1 VAEGRLDAAA
11 DVFMLGRE
19 ELRAALAEPWGER
32 LQERAAPRAEERERA
47 RRTAPAPFLGAPP
60 DPDAEVPAMVAKF
73 YGVAGSARRDGD
85 VLTGTAASPG
95 QATGIARVVRGPED
109 FARVSAREVLVCTT
123 TTPAWT
129 PLFPS
134 LAGLVT
140 DSGGILS
147 HAAVVARE
155 YALPAVVGAEVA
167 TTVVPDG
174 ALVSVDGSTGE
185 VRILAADAARRGT

>member
-1 VAEGRLDAAA
+1 
-11 DVFMLGRE
+11 MLRRE
-19 ELRAALAEPWGER
+19 ELRGALEHPWGQQLQALAARRGHER
-32 LQERAAPRAEERERA
+32 DRARAGMPAPYLGAAPD
-47 RRTAPAPFLGAPP
+47 PA
-60 DPDAEVPAMVAKF
+60 AEVPAMVAKF
-73 YGVAGSARRDGD
+73 YGVPGSARREGD
-85 VLTGTAASPG
+85 VLTGTGASPG
-95 QATGIARVVRGPED
+95 RATGVARVVRGPAD
-109 FARVSAREVLVCTT
+109 FARISAREVLVCTT

-155 YALPAVVGAEVA
+155 YSLPAVVGAEMA

-185 VRILAADAARRGT
+185 VRILRASGPEGGADRDS